1 MVRIR
6 RHAVQR
12 VPRAPFEEQRQAE
25 SARYVEESRT
35 TAADRKESEN
45 AREILYQLSSSP
57 RSPSAA
63 IFRRC
68 SGKPTRGGNL
78 LDSPTDMPQEIPRV
92 FSQRSSVPSLARSP
106 LSSLG
111 QSFSPIPLI
120 WRFLSLSI
128 FPSSTT
134 HSSARPVAFSFHSQS
149 ASRSYRAP
157 TQPLRARPS
166 LGFVDS
172 PRGRRYRRIVKVSSA
187 SAGYIGRNHD
197 GRPSVFRSLV
207 VLIRP
212 REIVFGS
219 PPEYRRARAKLDV
232 SAKQRGRRRRRLRRY

>member
-92 FSQRSSVPSLARSP
+92 FSQRSSVPSLARLYP
-106 LSSLG
+106 LSDNLSPPSLLSG
-111 QSFSPIPLI
+111 AF
-120 WRFLSLSI
+120 SLSI

-134 HSSARPVAFSFHSQS
+134 HSSARPVAFSFHFAIRNPLLPRSDA
-149 ASRSYRAP
+149 ASS
-157 TQPLRARPS
+157 
-166 LGFVDS
+166 G
-172 PRGRRYRRIVKVSSA
+172 
-187 SAGYIGRNHD
+187 
-197 GRPSVFRSLV
+197 
-207 VLIRP
+207 
-212 REIVFGS
+212 
-219 PPEYRRARAKLDV
+219 
-232 SAKQRGRRRRRLRRY
+232 